1 MADDTTRETAFLF
14 ALQAAD
20 LVDDRFSC
28 AVLEDT
34 VTDLLAAADR
44 IAAWL
49 EKPVVAKL
57 VLAVGPV
64 TEQT

>member
-1 MADDTTRETAFLF
+1 MADDTIRETAFML

-20 LVDDRFSC
+20 LDDDRCSC

-44 IAAWL
+44 IAVWL
-49 EKPVVAKL
+49 VKPLVAKL
-57 VLAVGPV
+57 VLTVGPV